1 MNQAAN
7 QIAREQIKEIA
18 ERVSAAAAA
27 NSPLAIRGGGSKN
40 FYGNPSTGETLEV
53 GAIRGIAA
61 YEPGELFATV
71 YAGTPL
77 SELHRTL
84 AERGQMLAFEPPS
97 FAESATVGGAAACGF
112 SGPRRPSAG
121 ALRDFVLGIGV
132 VDGSG
137 DILKFGGEVMKN
149 VAGFDVSR
157 LMAGALGTLG
167 IITHI
172 TFKLAPI
179 PPMEATLILEK
190 SAADSIYEINRAIGK
205 GLPIT
210 ASAYINGKLYAR
222 ASGSDAAVARTANAL
237 GGEKLEKERSAEFW
251 ESVREHRHSFFAEG
265 NKLEKGGGNLWRV
278 VAPPLAEELP
288 LGDSMIEWH
297 GAVRWHFSDKKDEE
311 VRAMAEKIGGAA
323 TLFRASDSNVGN
335 RFPPLPTTIYK
346 LHKNLKKVFDPSNIL
361 NRGRL
366 YDF

>member
-157 LMAGALGTLG
+157 LMAARSAPWESSRTSHSNSRRFRRWRRLSSW
-167 IITHI
+167 
-172 TFKLAPI
+172 KNPPPI
-179 PPMEATLILEK
+179 PSMKLIAQLAKVCRLPQAHILMKTLC
-190 SAADSIYEINRAIGK
+190 ARIGK
-205 GLPIT
+205 RCGGGK
-210 ASAYINGKLYAR
+210 NGECARRRKIRKGKVGGILGKRPR
-222 ASGSDAAVARTANAL
+222 ASP
-237 GGEKLEKERSAEFW
+237 F
-251 ESVREHRHSFFAEG
+251 
-265 NKLEKGGGNLWRV
+265 
-278 VAPPLAEELP
+278 
-288 LGDSMIEWH
+288 
-297 GAVRWHFSDKKDEE
+297 
-311 VRAMAEKIGGAA
+311 
-323 TLFRASDSNVGN
+323 LFCR
-335 RFPPLPTTIYK
+335 RK
-346 LHKNLKKVFDPSNIL
+346 
-361 NRGRL
+361 
-366 YDF
+366 